1 MENPIKNNRLVSDQT
16 FAIRLNNFL
25 KDLQVNDASSF
36 EEKEYFQTVAN
47 DLIRYQCLTASEKE
61 EINYLIMMNVY
72 HENVTPIF
80 VTEDGK
86 AIFYDDKIELYSCLK
101 TPGNGD
107 SILKISSNKVLKDL
121 KRYIERGN
129 RVYFIDLQKCK
140 DYMDYNTPKYSQRDI
155 DEIKRNGCSL
165 SDSNG
170 NKEILPNYFEK
181 ILVSNDNV
189 NWAEK
194 FFNTKIDNR
203 IIVSDS
209 SSILTAKNE
218 VFKYYKRIK
227 ETE

>member
-25 KDLQVNDASSF
+25 KDLQVNDVSSL

-61 EINYLIMMNVY
+61 EINYLIMVNVY

-86 AIFYDDKIELYSCLK
+86 EIFYDDKIELYSCLK

-121 KRYIERGN
+121 KRYIERDN
-129 RVYFIDLQKCK
+129 RVYFVDIQKCK
-140 DYMDYNTPKYSQRDI
+140 DYMDYNIPKYSQRDI
-155 DEIKRNGCSL
+155 DEIKRNGYSI

-170 NKEILPNYFEK
+170 NKEILPSYFEK

-189 NWAEK
+189 NWIEK
-194 FFNTKIDNR
+194 FFTAKIDDN
-203 IIVSDS
+203 IITANTDNVM
-209 SSILTAKNE
+209 IAKNE